1 MQAGICS
8 AKPSPWGFTQQL
20 LPMIKSPYQSRCH
33 ESHPDREIPMFGVE
47 IRHLMHFCLKCV
59 KSALEGP
66 RGVFGPHQPGG
77 IVPSRSRAEQDTR
90 IQRFLTA
97 HP

>member
-1 MQAGICS
+1 
-8 AKPSPWGFTQQL
+8 
-20 LPMIKSPYQSRCH
+20 MIKSPYQSQCH

-59 KSALEGP
+59 KSVLEGP
-66 RGVFGPHQPGG
+66 WGVFGPRRPGG
-77 IVPSRSRAEQDTR
+77 IVPSRSLVEQGAQ
-90 IQRFLTA
+90 IQRFLTG